1 MARAVL
7 VVGSTGAG
15 KSTLINDLVKGAAA
29 PVGTSLFSDGTKE
42 VSIVVDP
49 DTSAAVSFVDTPG
62 LDSRE
67 IRMDIAY
74 QVKKLCPDTKV
85 LVVLVISKS
94 HKRISTYKDKV
105 HTLMSGLYGAPSKF
119 IIALV
124 GDEKLQ
130 EEDTKILKEEFPS
143 AIQINIAKKDFKE
156 LKTRIAEVG
165 LYTAI
170 KAPVPTTDPTKKNED
185 VIPVQLTVGFPLW
198 LSKPD
203 SFTTPDR
210 VPREMDNVMK
220 SLLVYKD
227 SKVADYKVLILMG
240 ESLLE
245 TLSYQFMLR
254 EKMTDT
260 MEDRAAKMLLKTKDS
275 ALSNLFSTHLLTI
288 YEKVAPGKK
297 PFSVTDN
304 CDFVLALAEY
314 ARKTNSGE
322 VLKFVTTE
330 IFKSLKK

>member
-1 MARAVL
+1 MSRAVL
-7 VVGSTGAG
+7 VVCSTGAG

-29 PVGTSLFSDGTKE
+29 PVGNSLFSDGTKE

-49 DTSAAVSFVDTPG
+49 DTSATVSFVDTPG

-74 QVKKLCPDTKV
+74 QVKKLCPDTKI
-85 LVVLVISKS
+85 LIVLVISKS
-94 HKRISTYKDKV
+94 HKRISTYKDKI
-105 HTLMSGLYGAPSKF
+105 HTLMSGLFDAPSKF
-119 IIALV
+119 IVAWV
-124 GDEKLQ
+124 GDEKLS
-130 EEDTKILKEEFPS
+130 EDDTKILKEEFPG
-143 AIQINIAKKDFKE
+143 AIQINVAKKDFKE

-165 LYTAI
+165 LYTSI
-170 KAPVPTTDPTKKNED
+170 RAPVITTDPTKKNED

-227 SKVADYKVLILMG
+227 SRLADYKVLVLMG

-245 TLSYQFMLR
+245 TLSYQYMLR
-254 EKMTDT
+254 EKMTDD
-260 MEDRAAKMLLKTKDS
+260 MEDRATKMLLKTKDS
-275 ALSNLFSTHLLTI
+275 ALSNLFTNHLPMI

-297 PFSVTDN
+297 AFSVN
-304 CDFVLALAEY
+304 EQCEFVLALAEF

-330 IFKSLKK
+330 IFKSLN

>member
-1 MARAVL
+1 MSRAVL

-29 PVGTSLFSDGTKE
+29 PVGNSLFSDGTKE

-49 DTSAAVSFVDTPG
+49 DTSATVSFVDTPG

-74 QVKKLCPDTKV
+74 QVKKLCPDTKI
-85 LVVLVISKS
+85 LIVLVISKG
-94 HKRISTYKDKV
+94 HKRISTYKDKI
-105 HTLMSGLYGAPSKF
+105 HTLMSGLFDAPSKF
-119 IIALV
+119 IVAWV
-124 GDEKLQ
+124 GDEKLS
-130 EEDTKILKEEFPS
+130 EDDTKIMKEEFPG
-143 AIQINIAKKDFKE
+143 AIQINVAKKDFKE

-165 LYTAI
+165 LYTSI
-170 KAPVPTTDPTKKNED
+170 KAPVITTDPTKKNED

-220 SLLVYKD
+220 SLLAYKD
-227 SKVADYKVLILMG
+227 SRVADYKVLVLMG

-245 TLSYQFMLR
+245 TLSYQYMLR
-254 EKMTDT
+254 EKMTDD
-260 MEDRAAKMLLKTKDS
+260 MEDRATKMLLKTKDS
-275 ALSNLFSTHLLTI
+275 ALSNLFTNHLPMI

-297 PFSVTDN
+297 ALSVN
-304 CDFVLALAEY
+304 EQCDFVLALAEF

-330 IFKSLKK
+330 IFKSLN

>member
-1 MARAVL
+1 MSRAVL

-29 PVGTSLFSDGTKE
+29 PVGNSLFSDGTKE

-49 DTSAAVSFVDTPG
+49 DTSATVSFVDTPG

-74 QVKKLCPDTKV
+74 QVKKLCPDTKI
-85 LVVLVISKS
+85 LIVLVISKS
-94 HKRISTYKDKV
+94 HKRISTYKDKI
-105 HTLMSGLYGAPSKF
+105 HTLMSGLFDVPSKF
-119 IIALV
+119 IVAWV
-124 GDEKLQ
+124 GDEKLS
-130 EEDTKILKEEFPS
+130 EDDTKILKEEFPG
-143 AIQINIAKKDFKE
+143 AIQINVAKKDFKE
-156 LKTRIAEVG
+156 LKSRIAEVG
-165 LYTAI
+165 LYTSI
-170 KAPVPTTDPTKKNED
+170 KAPVITTDPTKKNED

-227 SKVADYKVLILMG
+227 SRVADYKVLVLMG

-245 TLSYQFMLR
+245 TLSYQYMLR
-254 EKMTDT
+254 EKMTDD
-260 MEDRAAKMLLKTKDS
+260 MEDRSTKMLLKAKDS
-275 ALSNLFSTHLLTI
+275 ALSNLFTNHLPMI

-297 PFSVTDN
+297 ALSVN
-304 CDFVLALAEY
+304 EQCEFVLALAEF

-330 IFKSLKK
+330 IFKSLN